1 MKQTCLSACFLG
13 LAALV
18 SGCKFDNYAAPSSEF
33 RGRIVYKGEPI
44 GVEYNNVNFELWEP
58 GWGKSGAINV
68 AVNQD
73 GSFSSVLFDGTYK
86 LVIPP
91 YQGPFKSLK
100 NTETQSDTIPLAM
113 RGSRTL
119 DLEVL
124 PYYMIRNA
132 KFSGGEGKVGATC
145 ALEKIIT
152 DASGKAIE
160 RVSLYVSKTA
170 FVDTRTS
177 VASQTIEGKDLKDPS
192 AVQLQ
197 VTIPALTPS
206 QNYVF
211 ARIGV
216 KVAGVEDL
224 LLSPIEKIT
233 Y

>member
-1 MKQTCLSACFLG
+1 MRKRTYFCLFLG
-13 LAALV
+13 LAALA
-18 SGCKFDNYAAPSSEF
+18 SGCRFDNYAAPATEF

-58 GWGKSGAINV
+58 GWGKKGAINV

-73 GSFSSVLFDGTYK
+73 GSFSAQLFDGNYK

-91 YQGPFKSLK
+91 YQGAFRSLK
-100 NTETQSDTIPLAM
+100 NAETQSDTILLAL
-113 RGSRTL
+113 RGSRTM

-124 PYYMIRNA
+124 PYYMIRSL
-132 KFSGGEGKVGATC
+132 KFTGGESKAAATF

-160 RVSLYVSKTA
+160 RVSLYISKTA

-177 VASQTIEGKDLKDPS
+177 LATQTVDGNEIKDLT
-192 AVQLQ
+192 AVKLQ
-197 VTIPALTPS
+197 VAVPALTPT

-216 KVAGVEDL
+216 KIAGVEDL
-224 LLSPIEKIT
+224 LLSPIEKVI